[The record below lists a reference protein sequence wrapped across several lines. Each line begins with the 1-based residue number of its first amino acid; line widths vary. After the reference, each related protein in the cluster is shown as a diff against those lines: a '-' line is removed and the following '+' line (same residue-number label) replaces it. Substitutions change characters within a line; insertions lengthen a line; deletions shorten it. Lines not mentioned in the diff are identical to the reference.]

1 LPNVF
6 SPNNDGVND
15 LFKPLNVIN
24 QIEYISFKIFDRWN
38 ELVFEGSAEN
48 NFSWD
53 GFYKNKEAQVDS
65 YVWIL
70 EYKILNNK
78 RSKKGIV
85 SLLR

>member
-1 LPNVF
+1 MM
-6 SPNNDGVND
+6 VND

-53 GFYKNKEAQVDS
+53 GFYKNKVAQ
-65 YVWIL
+65 
-70 EYKILNNK
+70 
-78 RSKKGIV
+78 G
-85 SLLR
+85 